1 MVMLQNSFHQA
12 RGIITMPL
20 SGALSNLV
28 PIVGGMLAFGERL
41 PADPIAATM
50 RMAAFVLTIAAS
62 TTLAIIRGR
71 EAGKRAGARSKPPIS
86 PAELFFAAA
95 SKLFQIETI

>member
-41 PADPIAATM
+41 PNDPIAAAM
-50 RMAAFVLTIAAS
+50 RVAAFVLTIAAS
-62 TTLAIIRGR
+62 TALAASEEARPAGR
-71 EAGKRAGARSKPPIS
+71 SVALKRADLIS
-86 PAELFFAAA
+86 
-95 SKLFQIETI
+95 